1 MATMTTT
8 SYLLENEAAAHAGAI
23 FKTLQNWSEEE
34 PDLVL
39 ISCQGTMIQTHRV
52 FIKLYSEVLSRAL
65 QDMSA
70 DSIPSIFIPASTAS
84 LVNLLKVLSTG
95 VSITDD
101 KDDIVDVVSTAEL
114 MGINLQDVQIGT
126 KRIGKDP
133 IKVEKNENI
142 DNEQKVGEGDVKK
155 KKRSKKSK
163 PVEQNENIDGV
174 GEGDVKKK
182 KRSKKS
188 KLKHSQ
194 EKLDVKQEVVDDA
207 CDMTVGEKLE
217 LKQEIPNTENDQDT
231 TSAMQTHLM
240 TKDEASLETKESE
253 NCAECGKTFLSK
265 INLKRHLAIHTGEKP
280 FSCDECESK
289 FSRKDKLTD
298 HKNAKHYE
306 KVFQCDE
313 CTSKFSRKNK
323 LDSHKNIKHNENF
336 VRTEHECELCKK
348 SYGSKWHLKRH
359 VEKTHSSDL

>member
-1 MATMTTT
+1 MGRIHKPNMATMTTT

-163 PVEQNENIDGV
+163 
-174 GEGDVKKK
+174 
-182 KRSKKS
+182 
-188 KLKHSQ
+188 LKHSQ

-289 FSRKDKLTD
+289 FARKDKLTD

-313 CTSKFSRKNK
+313 CASKFSRKNK

-359 VEKTHSSDL
+359 VENTHSSDL